1 MKKLLLYVLAAV
13 TIVTAMPAPASAQ
26 SIPAEDNPMANR
38 RRAHAQGQ
46 QTTQA
51 ASTRA
56 DLIHAVGC
64 QLAAD
69 AAPLEALLATAPY
82 SAPEAAAA
90 EALMPQLRRCN
101 SNRAFTTPVP
111 AVRGAVAEAM
121 LKARFASSQAARSPA
136 VGVKHLLDV
145 AAATT
150 RPDAAT
156 LVTSYG
162 MADCMGA
169 TQDAQVRALLA
180 TDPGT
185 PAEASFFNTTLQPL
199 LGRCAANAGG
209 SGQITVDARTLRGI
223 LAEALYRWSVVQRDG
238 PSSPWAAPV
247 ARP

>member
-1 MKKLLLYVLAAV
+1 LSALVGV
-13 TIVTAMPAPASAQ
+13 IVATALPASLFAQ
-26 SIPAEDNPMANR
+26 GTPVEDNPSQAR
-38 RRAHAQGQ
+38 RRAQAQGQ
-46 QTTQA
+46 QAAAQ

-56 DLIHAVGC
+56 DLIRATSC

-69 AAPLEALLATAPY
+69 AAPLDALLATAPY

-90 EALMPQLRRCN
+90 EALLPLLRRCN
-101 SNRAFTTPVP
+101 SNRAFTTPV
-111 AVRGAVAEAM
+111 AALRGTVAEVV
-121 LKARFASSQAARSPA
+121 LKARFAAPQAARAPA
-136 VGVKHLLDV
+136 LAAKPLLDI

-150 RPDAAT
+150 RPDATT

-169 TQDAQVRALLA
+169 TQGEQVRALLG

-185 PAEASFFNTTLQPL
+185 PAEATMFNTTLNPL
-199 LGRCAANAGG
+199 LGRCAATAGG

-238 PSSPWAAPV
+238 ASSPWA
-247 ARP
+247 RP